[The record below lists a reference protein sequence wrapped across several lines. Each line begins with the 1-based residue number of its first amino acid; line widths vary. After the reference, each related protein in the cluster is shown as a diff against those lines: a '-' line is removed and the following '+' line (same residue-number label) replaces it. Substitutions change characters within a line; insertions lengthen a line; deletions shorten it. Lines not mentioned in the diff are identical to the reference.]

1 MRNCVL
7 SIMSS
12 IVHKV
17 LSGEE
22 LDPKSRNL
30 RDQCLDHLEDHIHD
44 VHAFVRSKVRSF
56 FIINFKYLKNFFFA
70 LSKRIN

>member
-7 SIMSS
+7 SVLGSVIL
-12 IVHKV
+12 KV

-22 LDPKSRNL
+22 LDSKNKEL

-44 VHAFVRSKVRSF
+44 VHAFVRSKVS
-56 FIINFKYLKNFFFA
+56 
-70 LSKRIN
+70 RILAS